1 MLDKD
6 MLERLFK
13 ITKSYFF
20 RQILDD
26 DLRGLIRLEESNYP
40 EEDLKLEVKII
51 PKKVLSDEIRDSSRD
66 QVAKALHH
74 LQNCFSSI
82 FEALVSLSYVLKTFF
97 LNSVKIR
104 KRVWTGQT
112 F

>member
-1 MLDKD
+1 LFVAFSCRNCSARIIRNNKD
-6 MLERLFK
+6 VLERLFK

-82 FEALVSLSYVLKTFF
+82 FEALVSYLMF
-97 LNSVKIR
+97 
-104 KRVWTGQT
+104 
-112 F
+112 